1 MIEPNSLF
9 LFIMIPVRIWKCKW
23 CNRDPRCKKLQLTDL
38 LVSPVHHIMKIPLVV
53 RDIETRTENENE
65 RSVITKVLEM
75 KEKSLRKCFRKYK
88 N

>member
-1 MIEPNSLF
+1 
-9 LFIMIPVRIWKCKW
+9 
-23 CNRDPRCKKLQLTDL
+23 
-38 LVSPVHHIMKIPLVV
+38 MKIPLVV

-88 N
+88 TFTHV